1 MKRLGMWVLL
11 MSKRLLKR
19 PSFVI
24 ILCLLPCLLFS
35 YRYLISEDSGVIR
48 VGLCF
53 ENGETELAGE
63 LREALLAN
71 DIFADFY
78 VCEEEEE
85 LYLDVA
91 AGRAECGYLFP
102 EDLPERFLQRDWEA
116 AVTVVVSDNS
126 RYADYISETVYA
138 RLFFYLADELVTEF
152 LVTHADFGSGRE
164 EIEPLIAEQYKEAA
178 NGSSVFQFHYVDW
191 DTGEIRQPK
200 GEKDADHNYLTK
212 PIRGTVA
219 LFVLLAGLAGLVFWF
234 QDEREGRFAA
244 FAYYKRPMLSLGSL
258 LLPVLLGGAVGFLCL
273 LLSGIVVGLLRELAA
288 MFLYCLLVTAFC
300 NLLRLLVPSVNAV
313 CAMIP
318 ILSIA
323 SYLCCPVIMDITTF
337 VPALAYIRPIL
348 VADYYL
354 EAFLYPSLFWK
365 LAAAVLLLPV
375 TVAWDYR
382 RQCGAGRQ
390 IPRLFEK

>member
-1 MKRLGMWVLL
+1 MKRLGIWILFMC
-11 MSKRLLKR
+11 KRLLKR

-35 YRYLISEDSGVIR
+35 YRYLISEESGAVR
-48 VGLCF
+48 VGLYF
-53 ENGETELAGE
+53 EDTEAELSGE

-71 DIFADFY
+71 DIFAEFY
-78 VCEEEEE
+78 VCQESEE

-91 AGRAECGYLFP
+91 AGRAECGYVFP
-102 EDLPERFLQRDWEA
+102 ADLPERFLQRDWEA
-116 AVTVVVSDNS
+116 AVTLVVSDNS
-126 RYADYISETVYA
+126 RYADYISEAVYA
-138 RLFFYLADELVTEF
+138 RLFFFLADELVTDY
-152 LVTHADFGSGRE
+152 LATHVDFGGGRE
-164 EIEPLIAEQYKEAA
+164 EIELFIAEQYRQAA
-178 NGSSVFQFHYVDW
+178 SSADSIFEFHYVDGS
-191 DTGEIRQPK
+191 TGEIQEQK

-244 FAYYKRPMLSLGSL
+244 FAYYKRPVLSLGSL
-258 LLPVLLGGAVGFLCL
+258 LLPVLLGG
-273 LLSGIVVGLLRELAA
+273 VVGLLCLELSGVAAVLWRELAA
-288 MFLYCLLVTAFC
+288 MLLYCLLVTAFC
-300 NLLRLLVPSVNAV
+300 NLLRLMVPSVNAV

-323 SYLCCPVIMDITTF
+323 SYLCCPVIMDIKTF

-348 VADYYL
+348 VVDYYL
-354 EAFLYPSLFWK
+354 ETFLQPAQFWR

-375 TVAWDYR
+375 TVVSDYW
-382 RQCGAGRQ
+382 RQTRA
-390 IPRLFEK
+390 KS